1 MNKKFLVTALAIVVL
16 AWPRTAAAQ
25 AAQCST
31 FGGRSTVVQA
41 NALGI
46 LPVVLSDTGSLDS
59 AGGEKQASLL
69 DTSVLGLLSGQDLH
83 ATSIAGGNTSQS
95 EASITNLILNVAGNT
110 ISADLVMARANAYC
124 GSLVSTV
131 QGITEID
138 GLAIN
143 GQRIAV
149 TGLPNQIISLPGGGA
164 MTLNEQTGSVQG
176 QNGSITVNAL
186 HVSVPG
192 VMDAAIASPFAGIG
206 GVIFAGIGGIIPDAG
221 TTCPPVCG
229 PPPPPTNCDFIT
241 GGGWIITPYGK
252 GTFGVG
258 GGLKNG
264 QLWGHLE
271 YHDHGSGLNVHG
283 TGVTAYGIIPGTN
296 IREIQGTAEI
306 NGQGGYTYIVDVA
319 DNGEPG
325 RNDVFQITLSNGYG
339 AGSTLMGDLGGG
351 NIQLHTKCCGS

>member
-1 MNKKFLVTALAIVVL
+1 MKNKILVTALAIVVL
-16 AWPRTAAAQ
+16 AWPRSA
-25 AAQCST
+25 AAQCSA
-31 FGGRSTVVQA
+31 FSGRSSVVRA

-46 LPVVLSDTGSLDS
+46 LPVVLSDTGDLDT

-83 ATSIAGGNTSQS
+83 ATSIAGGDTSQS
-95 EASITNLILNVAGNT
+95 EASVTNLILTVGGNT

-124 GSLVSTV
+124 GSAVSTV

-138 GLAIN
+138 GLAVN
-143 GQRIAV
+143 GQSIAV
-149 TGLPNQIISLPGGGA
+149 TGLPNQIVSLPGGGL
-164 MTLNEQTGSVQG
+164 MTLNEQTSSVQG
-176 QNGSITVNAL
+176 QNGSINVNAL

-192 VMDAAIASPFAGIG
+192 VMDAAIASPLAGIG
-206 GVIFAGIGGIIPDAG
+206 GVIPDAGIG
-221 TTCPPVCG
+221 CPPVCG
-229 PPPPPTNCDFIT
+229 PPPPPTNCDFVT
-241 GGGWIITPYGK
+241 GGGWIITPQAGK

-271 YHDHGSGLNVHG
+271 YHDHATGLNVHG